1 MHDKND
7 LTKLFRDHALEIYGA
22 SVLENS
28 QEVGLKQIFDCI
40 FEHKV
45 AKLDL
50 TIRMQE
56 LMEQNAKKIK
66 NEYSEQMAEEVEE
79 LQVQINSLR
88 QTIQQQKKTKKR
100 QTFEGDSFCEN
111 VDSQQESGDSSQLK
125 LQLKEL
131 EHSISQKSNIK
142 DVCTLLDMKANS
154 SDIFKILDEMKKSIQ
169 FLSSSSENETGTT
182 QMMDQFLREQKFINE
197 NLCPLNCVG

>member
-1 MHDKND
+1 MHSKND

-22 SVLENS
+22 SVLEGS

-50 TIRMQE
+50 TLRMQE
-56 LMEQNAKKIK
+56 LLEQKAKKIK

-88 QTIQQQKKTKKR
+88 TTIQQQKKTKKR
-100 QTFEGDSFCEN
+100 MTFEGDSFCEN
-111 VDSQQESGDSSQLK
+111 TDS
-125 LQLKEL
+125 
-131 EHSISQKSNIK
+131 
-142 DVCTLLDMKANS
+142 
-154 SDIFKILDEMKKSIQ
+154 
-169 FLSSSSENETGTT
+169 
-182 QMMDQFLREQKFINE
+182 
-197 NLCPLNCVG
+197 

>member
-1 MHDKND
+1 
-7 LTKLFRDHALEIYGA
+7 
-22 SVLENS
+22 
-28 QEVGLKQIFDCI
+28 
-40 FEHKV
+40 
-45 AKLDL
+45 
-50 TIRMQE
+50 
-56 LMEQNAKKIK
+56 
-66 NEYSEQMAEEVEE
+66 MAEEIEE

-88 QTIQQQKKTKKR
+88 TTMQQQKKTKKR
-100 QTFEGDSFCEN
+100 QTFEGDSFCAEN
-111 VDSQQESGDSSQLK
+111 VDSQQESGDGTHLK